1 MIDIL
6 LMICNLQN
14 FADSPQGF
22 IVYPSDR
29 PHHQNDVALFILR
42 YIWNFAV
49 AEREVLL
56 EAHSLLEMS

>member
-1 MIDIL
+1 
-6 LMICNLQN
+6 MICNLQN

-22 IVYPSDR
+22 IVYTSAR

-49 AEREVLL
+49 AEREVVL

>member
-22 IVYPSDR
+22 IVYTSAR

-42 YIWNFAV
+42 YIWSFAV

-56 EAHSLLEMS
+56 EAQPFLEMS